1 MSRKPGPHRQMGMR
15 PTAIAADR
23 RHEDSWSSENISEA
37 VEA

>member
-1 MSRKPGPHRQMGMR
+1 MSRKQGPHRQMGMR

-23 RHEDSWSSENISEA
+23 LHQDLWSGENISEA